1 MKKYLFL
8 ILTLLFISNLRA
20 QNNILDELNEV
31 SKDEK
36 IFEYPAFKAM
46 KIGNLQST
54 KVAGKGELYLY
65 VSHRFSSVKDGFE
78 TFFWIRQC
86 QYKNSTT
93 L

>member
-36 IFEYPAFKAM
+36 IFEYPGIASFAASRITM
-46 KIGNLQST
+46 
-54 KVAGKGELYLY
+54 LYF
-65 VSHRFSSVKDGFE
+65 RTSSLIE
-78 TFFWIRQC
+78 
-86 QYKNSTT
+86 
-93 L
+93 